1 MTINEVED
9 VEQITPESDNNTD
22 SPSEN
27 VTVSSIKTESSVK
40 NNGPENSDLVYEFAS
55 LLFSDTSETLPSDTH
70 TLDVTSTSSLVSQN
84 IENKSHSTTVD
95 MSAIVSNSTEDQKLT
110 DPIEI
115 SKAENKNNIK
125 EDHAAF
131 EIDSQC
137 ETSNETTDYEI
148 ELGHEAKH
156 LESDVC
162 NSRGVCSATSS
173 AGLENNEHNSCA
185 ENTIDELSDRAN
197 TPESNWLVRETE
209 KRQNVEREL
218 EEMDF
223 ENEVKDSLGELHL
236 YIPPIGRGRGNT
248 NRLSVISMASSIAA
262 IAPYINSHSIDT
274 PEEASA
280 LIFSE
285 GSREMEEFS
294 FHEDMDK
301 KRQFP
306 IEDSSHE
313 RFHRFDDDKSTGRLS
328 RLMQSAVLNAN
339 KKRNPEITERA
350 MEEWS
355 FSLENCFDSIREGS
369 ISFDIP
375 ASKTNLEEIP
385 TFDSRNTY
393 VSSRGV
399 ASNVEPKKNRKN
411 PFSRISRM
419 WYKSSSNNHGE
430 SEVATSVQRHNS
442 SDSRTERPTTH
453 TSESLL
459 GNNEFE
465 EESRLPLLAQNFDD
479 SCSFV
484 TAPDSDSDRDNH
496 LSAHSA
502 PPSLSITHAETSLD
516 TNFTCKTIGENS
528 LPSYKT
534 DAPKKL
540 KRKRNKISTMFR
552 YLLGSSVSE

>member
-1 MTINEVED
+1 MTIKEVED
-9 VEQITPESDNNTD
+9 VEQITPERDNNTY

-27 VTVSSIKTESSVK
+27 LTVSSIKSESSVK
-40 NNGPENSDLVYEFAS
+40 NNEPDNSDLVYEFAS
-55 LLFSDTSETLPSDTH
+55 LLFSDTSETLPSDIH

-95 MSAIVSNSTEDQKLT
+95 MSAIVSNSTEDRKLT

-115 SKAENKNNIK
+115 SKAEDKNNNK

-131 EIDSQC
+131 EIDSQYDA
-137 ETSNETTDYEI
+137 SNATVNGEI
-148 ELGHEAKH
+148 ESKYEAER

-162 NSRGVCSATSS
+162 DKRGVCSTTCST
-173 AGLENNEHNSCA
+173 GLENNELNSYV
-185 ENTIDELSDRAN
+185 ENTIDELSDRTN
-197 TPESNWLVRETE
+197 TPESNWLIRETE
-209 KRQNVEREL
+209 KRQNLEREL

-236 YIPPIGRGRGNT
+236 YIPPISRGRGNP

-274 PEEASA
+274 PEEVSA
-280 LIFSE
+280 PIFSE

-294 FHEDMDK
+294 FYEDIDK

-306 IEDSSHE
+306 IEDSRHE
-313 RFHRFDDDKSTGRLS
+313 WLYRFEDDKSTDRLS

-339 KKRNPEITERA
+339 KKQNPEITERA

-355 FSLENCFDSIREGS
+355 FSLENCFDSIREGT

-375 ASKTNLEEIP
+375 ASKTNLEEVS

-399 ASNVEPKKNRKN
+399 ASNVESKKNRKN

-419 WYKSSSNNHGE
+419 WYKNSSNNHGE
-430 SEVATSVQRHNS
+430 SAVASSVQRHDS
-442 SDSRTERPTTH
+442 SDSRTDRPTTH

-459 GNNEFE
+459 GISEFK
-465 EESRLPLLAQNFDD
+465 EESRMPLLPQNFDD

-484 TAPDSDSDRDNH
+484 TAPDSDSERDNH
-496 LSAHSA
+496 LSPHSA
-502 PPSLSITHAETSLD
+502 PPSLSITHAEISLD
-516 TNFTCKTIGENS
+516 TNFTCKTVGENS
-528 LPSYKT
+528 IPSYKT